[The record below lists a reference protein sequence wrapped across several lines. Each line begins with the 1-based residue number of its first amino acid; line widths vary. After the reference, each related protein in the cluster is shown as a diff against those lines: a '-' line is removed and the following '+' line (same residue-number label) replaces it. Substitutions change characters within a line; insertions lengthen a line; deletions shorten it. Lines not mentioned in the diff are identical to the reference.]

1 MNFGK
6 EQIILSRN
14 GDVWFAKSTKAY
26 WIGLRALIEEPT
38 LAVSALGQRGYK
50 IGLGEIEA
58 FLAKATR
65 YTSFSK

>member
-6 EQIILSRN
+6 EQIILARN

-26 WIGLRALIEEPT
+26 WTSLLTLIEEPT
-38 LAVSALGQRGYK
+38 LAVSVLSQRGYR

-65 YTSFSK
+65 YTSFGK